1 MTMSEQNTKSLVERY
16 YTWEKLVLVTSLL
29 LLFRQVF
36 GLIDT
41 TAIPLLDAVLHDPN
55 KFPHAVSIILVIESL
70 FMWIEWKQSDE
81 IARQAPLTKIR
92 FGITFAIAFFAVW
105 INASALTK
113 GTTLESVSRFWYVF
127 YFLIGLT
134 IGMLIFTLID
144 VTLMIRPEKEGRK
157 SPLARIPVA
166 TQCVYI
172 SCWPVVFALLILSY
186 KVSCHAPV
194 AVLQIAP
201 WLTGLPIFVILVG
214 EIKDY
219 FFFYDEAG
227 KRVPFRQNI
236 SNRREIFKTH
246 DYLYYLNR
254 RGQELSEQ
262 IVRPPN
268 ATPQEEQKAFRQY
281 FGKKQVNTG
290 FPLNDAA
297 YTGRQDAIEEL
308 LTKGE
313 DINTQAGNGWTPLL
327 AAVAQGY
334 PKIVKFMLERGAN
347 PDICNLQGITPLM
360 FAARYGNLEIAKIL
374 LDYGAKLDLQN
385 IDKETALATAVRKG
399 QEPMVRLFILKGAKT
414 DSRDIDNLTPLE
426 IAYKYGHG
434 KIARLLRKVK

>member
-1 MTMSEQNTKSLVERY
+1 MSEGNKKSLVERY
-16 YTWEKLVLVTSLL
+16 YKWELSVLITSLL
-29 LLFRQVF
+29 LIFWQVF
-36 GLIDT
+36 GLNDAT
-41 TAIPLLDAVLHDPN
+41 SLPLLDVKLRDPS
-55 KFPHAVSIILVIESL
+55 KFPFVVSIILAVEFL
-70 FMWIEWKQSDE
+70 FLLIEWKQSEE
-81 IARQAPLTKIR
+81 IARRTLASR
-92 FGITFAIAFFAVW
+92 FRFNTIVILAVAAIW
-105 INASALTK
+105 INLPTLTK
-113 GTTLESVSRFWYVF
+113 GTALAEVSRFWFVF
-127 YFLIGLT
+127 YLIIGLA

-144 VTLMIRPEKEGRK
+144 VTLMIRPEKGK
-157 SPLARIPVA
+157 ISPLARIPVA
-166 TQCVYI
+166 TKCVYMG
-172 SCWPVVFALLILSY
+172 CWPIVFALLILSY
-186 KVSCHAPV
+186 KVSCHAPL
-194 AVLQIAP
+194 AVLQVAP
-201 WLTGLPIFVILVG
+201 WLIGLPISVIFVG
-214 EIKDY
+214 ELKDY
-219 FFFYDEAG
+219 FFFYDEEG
-227 KRVPFRQNI
+227 RRVPFRQNI

-262 IVRPPN
+262 IVSPSN
-268 ATPQEEQKAFRQY
+268 ATPQEEQQAIRQY

-297 YTGRQDAIEEL
+297 YTGRQDAIEKL
-308 LTKGE
+308 LANGE

-334 PKIVKFMLERGAN
+334 PKIVKFLLERGAN
-347 PDICNLQGITPLM
+347 PDVYNLQGITPLM

-385 IDKETALATAVRKG
+385 IDNETALAAAVRKG
-399 QEPMVRLFILKGAKT
+399 QEPLVRLFILKGAKT